1 MAAFLLDTN
10 ILSELRK
17 RMPSQAVAAW
27 FETVDDHEL
36 YLSVLVAGEIQN
48 GIDRLH
54 RHHPERAE
62 DYQQWLDELLE
73 VYRDR
78 IVGIDV
84 LVAREWGR
92 LNAERA
98 LPVVDGLMAA
108 TARVHKC
115 TLVTRNVRDFPKDLD
130 ILNPFEPPS

>member
-1 MAAFLLDTN
+1 MTSFLLDTN
-10 ILSELRK
+10 VLSELRK
-17 RMPSQAVAAW
+17 RMPSHAVAAW
-27 FETVDDHEL
+27 FDTVDDDDL

-48 GIDRLH
+48 GIDRLR
-54 RHHPERAE
+54 RHHPERAS
-62 DYQQWLDELLE
+62 DYQQWLDELLV

-92 LNAERA
+92 LNAERT
-98 LPVVDGLMAA
+98 LPVVDGLLAA

-115 TLVTRNVRDFPKDLD
+115 TLATRNGRDFPRDLD

>member
-1 MAAFLLDTN
+1 VTGFLLDTN
-10 ILSELRK
+10 VLSELRK
-17 RMPSQAVAAW
+17 RMPSQTVAAW
-27 FETVDDHEL
+27 FDMVEDDEL

-48 GIDRLH
+48 GIDRLR
-54 RHHPERAE
+54 RHHPERAA
-62 DYQQWLDELLE
+62 DYQQWLDELLL

-92 LNAERA
+92 LNAERT
-98 LPVVDGLMAA
+98 LPVVDGLLAA

-115 TLVTRNVRDFPKDLD
+115 TLVTRNVRDFPAGVD